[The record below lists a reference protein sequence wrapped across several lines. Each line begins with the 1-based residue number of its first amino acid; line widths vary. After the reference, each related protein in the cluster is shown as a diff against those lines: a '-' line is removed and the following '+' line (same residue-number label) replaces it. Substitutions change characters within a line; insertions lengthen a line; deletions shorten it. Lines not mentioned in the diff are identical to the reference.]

1 LSKDFSNILDP
12 KGVVKRHFPSYIF
25 INEWSLTKSIRFE
38 EYQECPVSFIRN
50 TIQPPTDGNLPLS
63 RASGH
68 KNVIKRS
75 TANQI

>member
-12 KGVVKRHFPSYIF
+12 KGVVKRHFSSYIF